1 MDGNDERLDVIRSFT
16 VNSFRLDPDSW
27 RELVSEEENR
37 VVFNGF
43 FSSQDFSNLFIYRD
57 SESGLSFSLHFPTN
71 VQTKVICVSKTAREA
86 ITTESVRER
95 VLLQEVQGDSAM
107 SSMVSVCEEVICPL
121 LSNQE
126 SSRAAGEVE
135 EPQRI
140 MERKKNETL
149 VMKAQIEGWTFLPHP
164 DILMHG
170 GQNGNTVHDDNLHDD
185 SKGWKSSDLKLFQ
198 ACDWT
203 ITEWLNLVSEFLQQD
218 SSEAVV
224 QGVKPL
230 PSEEFNFWRT
240 RVKNLQ
246 SLQQQLQSSR
256 AKQVASIAQHAGSIS
271 WFTLTDVYRRV
282 EEGLQEAEQVSLAL
296 SPLQEKLEQ
305 LEQVEYQQLG
315 SNMAAVMEE
324 LHQVLIQSEVYR
336 RPCRLMVL
344 LVEICN
350 LFIQKSRD
358 FLRGEA
364 VMHGLVSEPG
374 RVLDDVRLVIWT
386 LETIKE
392 AHLEIQNLNQN
403 QGGVQIPAQD
413 GITHCWNSSS
423 HLAFIHLDNLL
434 TRLQSIQE
442 LLCVTLQL
450 NQLDQV
456 VVSGVSGRM
465 WTDEVQNVYQDF
477 LCHVRVL
484 SEYNCDP
491 TDPDDK
497 SFELLLDQFQAQVSD
512 LERRLVSVL
521 SRSFEVCC
529 VSSSAA
535 QLLQIFG
542 FLLDRPLVQNELL
555 SQLGW
560 LIKLVLME
568 LDQTKLLFY
577 FESEKS
583 ETLIRSKSST
593 AARVCWTRQLQ
604 LRAEQAMN
612 SYKTIQHLC
621 ADSGEGQ
628 LVEQRSQQLADFL
641 QVYSDQVST
650 ERISQLDSDCGFI
663 LDQPL
668 IQHTVQGM
676 LGVSCSQQLRA
687 ALRELRYVSRETDLM
702 LHPHAARLFACRDDI
717 TQSYLKL
724 SHMVSCYNQ
733 VLSDALQVE
742 LPLIQDQL
750 EELNQ
755 HLSELQR
762 NTWKSEGLQLLVEQQ
777 TEQVLILHSTVSE
790 ARANMDAMTHIIQGW
805 AELHLLQRSG
815 DSLLEGGATE
825 QSCRRLREEG
835 QELLRLTQV
844 NRSLYG
850 ARDSSETWIRYLDHI
865 DDKVQEG
872 LLQLLLRTLH
882 FLSDNM
888 NPQSSRGALL
898 AISLQLQDTGSVF
911 EPSVGVGLS
920 DLLKSII
927 SDVYAAAS
935 LPPRLSVRCHGNYQ
949 VSLQQRPALCE
960 LEQEVMCHLVQVRE
974 EAERLRARLDR
985 YSYLWESDS
994 RGVMEDFLT
1003 YGRQLEADELE
1014 AEVTPPTLKDFRREI
1029 ESLQTLSN
1037 EVAHLDDVITLL
1049 SWLQVNLRP
1058 FRESLLSIITVWKHM
1073 YTEYLLDSLTD
1084 SLQQVSHRG
1093 NDDEESSSSSRFCLT
1108 ESVVLLEAAG
1118 VQLPEHLAAQI
1129 QC

>member
-1 MDGNDERLDVIRSFT
+1 MDGNDDRLDVIRSFT

-37 VVFNGF
+37 VIFKGF

-57 SESGLSFSLHFPTN
+57 SESGLSVSLHFPKN
-71 VQTKVICVSKTAREA
+71 VQTKVICVSKTSREA
-86 ITTESVRER
+86 FSTGSVRER
-95 VLLQEVQGDSAM
+95 FMIQEVQGDSAM
-107 SSMVSVCEEVICPL
+107 TSLVSVCEEVSCPL

-126 SSRAAGEVE
+126 SSGAAGEVE

-149 VMKAQIEGWTFLPHP
+149 VMKAQIEGWTFLPHQ
-164 DILMHG
+164 H
-170 GQNGNTVHDDNLHDD
+170 GNTVHDHNLHDN
-185 SKGWKSSDLKLFQ
+185 SKGWKSSDLKLSQ

-203 ITEWLNLVSEFLQQD
+203 ITEWLNLVSEFLLQD
-218 SSEAVV
+218 SSETVLD
-224 QGVKPL
+224 GVKPL
-230 PSEEFNFWRT
+230 PSEEFNFWRS

-256 AKQVASIAQHAGSIS
+256 AQQVASIVQQTGNIS

-315 SNMAAVMEE
+315 SNMAAVMEGV
-324 LHQVLIQSEVYR
+324 HQVLIRSEVYR
-336 RPCRLMVL
+336 RPGRLMVL
-344 LVEICN
+344 LIEICN

-374 RVLDDVRLVIWT
+374 QVLDDVRLVIWT

-392 AHLEIQNLNQN
+392 ANLEIQN

-423 HLAFIHLDNLL
+423 HLSFIHLDILL

-456 VVSGVSGRM
+456 VVSGVRGRM
-465 WTDEVQNVYQDF
+465 WTDEVQHVYQDF

-484 SEYNCDP
+484 SEYTCDP

-512 LERRLVSVL
+512 LERQLVSIL
-521 SRSFEVCC
+521 SRSFAECC

-542 FLLDRPLVQNELL
+542 FLLDRPLVQGELL
-555 SQLGW
+555 PQLGR
-560 LIKLVLME
+560 LVKLVLME

-577 FESEKS
+577 TEREKS
-583 ETLIRSKSST
+583 ETLIRSKSSI
-593 AARVCWTRQLQ
+593 AARLCWTRQLQ
-604 LRAEQAMN
+604 LRAEEAMN
-612 SYKTIQHLC
+612 SYKTVQHLC
-621 ADSGEGQ
+621 AGSAEGQ
-628 LVEQRSQQLADFL
+628 LVDQRFQELADLL
-641 QVYSDQVST
+641 QVFRDQVST

-687 ALRELRYVSRETDLM
+687 ALRELRYASRETDLM
-702 LHPHAARLFACRDDI
+702 LHPHAARLFTCRDDI

-724 SHMVSCYNQ
+724 SDMVSCYNQ

-750 EELNQ
+750 EELKQ
-755 HLSELQR
+755 HLSKLQR
-762 NTWKSEGLQLLVEQQ
+762 NTWRSGGLQLLVEQQ
-777 TEQVLILHSTVSE
+777 TERVLIFHSTVSE

-835 QELLRLTQV
+835 QQLLRLTQV

-850 ARDSSETWIRYLDHI
+850 AQDSSETWIRYLDHI

-888 NPQSSRGALL
+888 NPQSSSGALL
-898 AISLQLQDTGSVF
+898 AISLQLQETGSVF

-927 SDVYAAAS
+927 NDIYAAAS
-935 LPPRLSVRCHGNYQ
+935 LPPGLSVSRHGNYQ

-960 LEQEVMCHLVQVRE
+960 LEQEVMSHLVQVRK
-974 EAERLRARLDR
+974 EAEHLRVKLDR
-985 YSYLWESDS
+985 YSYLWESDR

-1029 ESLQTLSN
+1029 ESLQTLST

-1049 SWLQVNLRP
+1049 GWLQVNLQP
-1058 FRESLLSIITVWKHM
+1058 FRESLLSVINVWKHM
-1073 YTEYLLDSLTD
+1073 YTGYLLDSLTD
-1084 SLQQVSHRG
+1084 SVQQVSQRG
-1093 NDDEESSSSSRFCLT
+1093 NDDEESSSFCLT

>member
-27 RELVSEEENR
+27 RELVLQDENR
-37 VVFNGF
+37 VIFKGF
-43 FSSQDFSNLFIYRD
+43 FSSQDFRNLFIYRD
-57 SESGLSFSLHFPTN
+57 SESGLSVSLHFPKN
-71 VQTKVICVSKTAREA
+71 VQTKVICVSKTSRDAFS
-86 ITTESVRER
+86 TGSVRER
-95 VLLQEVQGDSAM
+95 FMIQEVQGDSAM
-107 SSMVSVCEEVICPL
+107 TSLVSVCEEVTCPL

-126 SSRAAGEVE
+126 SSGAAGEVE

-149 VMKAQIEGWTFLPHP
+149 VMKAQIEGWTFLPHQ
-164 DILMHG
+164 H
-170 GQNGNTVHDDNLHDD
+170 GNTVHDHNLHDN
-185 SKGWKSSDLKLFQ
+185 SKGWKSSDLKLSQ

-218 SSEAVV
+218 SSEAVLDK
-224 QGVKPL
+224 VKPL
-230 PSEEFNFWRT
+230 PSEEFNFWRS

-256 AKQVASIAQHAGSIS
+256 AQQVASIVQQTGNIS
-271 WFTLTDVYRRV
+271 WFTLRDVYRRV

-315 SNMAAVMEE
+315 SNMAAVMEGV
-324 LHQVLIQSEVYR
+324 HQVLIRSEVYR
-336 RPCRLMVL
+336 RPGRLMVL
-344 LVEICN
+344 LIEICN

-364 VMHGLVSEPG
+364 VMHGLVSETG

-386 LETIKE
+386 LKTIKE
-392 AHLEIQNLNQN
+392 ANLEIQN

-423 HLAFIHLDNLL
+423 HLSFIHLDILL

-450 NQLDQV
+450 SQLDQV
-456 VVSGVSGRM
+456 LVSGVRGRM

-484 SEYNCDP
+484 SEYTCDP
-491 TDPDDK
+491 TDPGDK

-512 LERRLVSVL
+512 QERRLVSVL
-521 SRSFEVCC
+521 SRSFAECC

-542 FLLDRPLVQNELL
+542 FLLDRPLVQDELL
-555 SQLGW
+555 PQLGR
-560 LIKLVLME
+560 LVKLVLME

-577 FESEKS
+577 TEREKS

-593 AARVCWTRQLQ
+593 AARLCWTRQLQ
-604 LRAEQAMN
+604 LRAEEAMN
-612 SYKTIQHLC
+612 SYKTVQHLC
-621 ADSGEGQ
+621 AGSAEGQ
-628 LVEQRSQQLADFL
+628 LVDQRFQELADLL
-641 QVYSDQVST
+641 QVFRDQVST
-650 ERISQLDSDCGFI
+650 ERISQLDLDCGFI

-687 ALRELRYVSRETDLM
+687 ALRELRYASRETDLM
-702 LHPHAARLFACRDDI
+702 LHPHAARLFTCRDDI

-724 SHMVSCYNQ
+724 SDMVSCYNQ

-750 EELNQ
+750 EELKQ

-762 NTWKSEGLQLLVEQQ
+762 NTWRSGGLQLLVEQQ
-777 TEQVLILHSTVSE
+777 TERVLIFHSTVSE

-815 DSLLEGGATE
+815 DSLLVGGATE
-825 QSCRRLREEG
+825 QSCRGLREEG
-835 QELLRLTQV
+835 QQLLRLTQ
-844 NRSLYG
+844 
-850 ARDSSETWIRYLDHI
+850 SS
-865 DDKVQEG
+865 
-872 LLQLLLRTLH
+872 
-882 FLSDNM
+882 S
-888 NPQSSRGALL
+888 GALL
-898 AISLQLQDTGSVF
+898 AISLQLQETGSVF
-911 EPSVGVGLS
+911 EPSVGVGLP

-927 SDVYAAAS
+927 NDIYAAAS
-935 LPPRLSVRCHGNYQ
+935 LPPGLSVNRHGNYQ

-960 LEQEVMCHLVQVRE
+960 LEQEVMSHLVQVRK
-974 EAERLRARLDR
+974 EAEHLRAKLDR
-985 YSYLWESDS
+985 YSYLWESDR

-1029 ESLQTLSN
+1029 ESLQTLST

-1049 SWLQVNLRP
+1049 GWLQVNLQP
-1058 FRESLLSIITVWKHM
+1058 FRESLLSVINVWKHM
-1073 YTEYLLDSLTD
+1073 YTGYLLDSLTD
-1084 SLQQVSHRG
+1084 SVQQVSQRG
-1093 NDDEESSSSSRFCLT
+1093 NDDEESSSSSFCLT